1 MSKSNPVRLWRFGRT
16 GALIFTQKWPNR
28 AKTGVP
34 KNSKKIMR
42 STVRCFGD
50 PKDTIDSEQLKNQI
64 YLLRFGH
71 TRALL
76 LKKKGHEMAISPVL
90 GKLTHMWEFLWN
102 SWSTIIKPNIQGLH
116 CQLMRWIVWGRF
128 LEAGMKAWWDKV
140 RKAPLTQSFTSPFS
154 VQTAQAVK
162 RSSDLLHKKRRWITS

>member
-1 MSKSNPVRLWRFGRT
+1 MLVWERFYQWGVVSDAFAIDKLFSNYFNLLFPGLIWWKVSWKGVIVSFWTVKPRRVDHQRSHNGAMDSLKTTLLGFAIATISKLWT
-16 GALIFTQKWPNR
+16 
-28 AKTGVP
+28 
-34 KNSKKIMR
+34 
-42 STVRCFGD
+42 
-50 PKDTIDSEQLKNQI
+50 
-64 YLLRFGH
+64 Y
-71 TRALL
+71 
-76 LKKKGHEMAISPVL
+76 
-90 GKLTHMWEFLWN
+90 MWEFLWI
-102 SWSTIIKPNIQGLH
+102 SWSTIIKPNIQGLP